1 MTLSL
6 PAAID
11 AFCPAFPLGVAL
23 SGGADSMALLVACA
37 ERWPGQVVALH
48 VNHGLQ
54 EAAAHFESH
63 CVAQCERLQ
72 IEIRVARVNAGKA
85 IGQSPEDAAR
95 IARYQSLSK
104 LGQVLTGL
112 GRLQTIALAQHAD
125 DQVETV
131 LLALSRGA
139 GLAGLSGMRPHW
151 QRDDI
156 VFVRPLLQVSGA
168 HIRQWLQSRGIG
180 FVQDPSNTNEAF
192 TRNRLRAQVLPALEV
207 ACPRF
212 RDTFARSA
220 LHAFEAVE
228 LLAALAEDD
237 LRTVLRD
244 RDSLPRIK
252 ALQRLSGA
260 RQSNAM
266 RHWLKTAHAVIPSS
280 AQLSE
285 LLDQV
290 AACVT
295 LGHRLHIKV
304 GEGFVER
311 RGEVLAWYNPAALL
325 PTK

>member
-1 MTLSL
+1 MTVSL
-6 PAAID
+6 PAAIE
-11 AFCPAFPLGVAL
+11 AFCPSFPLGIAL
-23 SGGADSMALLVACA
+23 SGGADSTALLVACA
-37 ERWPGQVVALH
+37 ERWPAKVVALH

-54 EAAAHFESH
+54 QAAADFES
-63 CVAQCERLQ
+63 QCIALCDQLQ
-72 IEIRVARVNAGKA
+72 VELRVARVDAGKA

-95 IARYQSLSK
+95 IARYRALST
-104 LGQVLTGL
+104 LGHAMTGL
-112 GRLQTIALAQHAD
+112 GHLHTIAVAQHAD
-125 DQVETV
+125 DQVETM

-151 QRDDI
+151 QRDGM
-156 VFVRPLLQVSGA
+156 VFARPLLQVSGV
-168 HIRQWLQSRGIG
+168 HIRQWLQLRGIG
-180 FVQDPSNTNEAF
+180 FIQDPSNTDETF

-207 ACPRF
+207 VCPRF

-220 LHAFEAVE
+220 LHAVEAME

-237 LRTVLRD
+237 LRFILRES
-244 RDSLPRIK
+244 DSLPRIK
-252 ALQRLSGA
+252 ALQRLPGA
-260 RQSNAM
+260 RQSNAV
-266 RHWLKTAHAVIPSS
+266 RHWLKSAYGVIPSA

-295 LGHRLHIKV
+295 RGHRLHIKV

-311 RGEVLAWYNPAALL
+311 SGEVLAWYNPTALL